1 MTRTITRSSGH
12 VFRDLGLPAGEATR
26 LLIRADLLIEIERI
40 ASSRRLSNAALAKLL
55 RVSRRRVDAL
65 RRGRLHSL
73 LSEQGSPSRKPHVSS
88 SRMNYCITATTAP
101 GRVTRAS
108 SKREQSPSG

>member
-1 MTRTITRSSGH
+1 MTRTITRSSGN

-55 RVSRRRVDAL
+55 RVSRRRVDDLGA
-65 RRGRLHSL
+65 GC
-73 LSEQGSPSRKPHVSS
+73 GSPKPHSGTRGLSHTARAGYAGRCSSAS
-88 SRMNYCITATTAP
+88 SRLF
-101 GRVTRAS
+101 GS
-108 SKREQSPSG
+108 